1 MRIIAAKAYSDTF
14 PYFMNQ
20 NYLLL

>member
-1 MRIIAAKAYSDTF
+1 MRIIAAKAYSYTF

-20 NYLLL
+20 NSLLL